1 MHEVRSPRSHDR
13 YSGRSLARG
22 TCGFYALS
30 AFLLFF
36 FMRGMVQETG
46 GRTVEEMAG

>member
-1 MHEVRSPRSHDR
+1 MKFDR
-13 YSGRSLARG
+13 REAMTATLGAASL
-22 TCGFYALS
+22 GFYALS

-36 FMRGMVQETG
+36 FMRAMVQETG